1 VFLKKYYDAL
11 NYKHCKMAGGL
22 IQLVALG
29 TQDTK
34 LTKDA
39 EISFF
44 KSSYRPYVNFAME
57 AIEQTFS
64 GSADFGKR
72 FTAELSRS
80 GDLVLDFLMEM
91 TLPEIHAHQAT
102 PTTVGVNGIVAGST
116 ERVQWVDNLANTMVK
131 TVALNIGGQDIDK
144 HYSEWFTIWNELTLP
159 EAKRAG
165 YNDLIGQQNLVEH
178 KATGVYT
185 DTAGDGAAPAAG
197 TDYSGAPG
205 TTVSGIDIEAPWS
218 DFRARYSTAVDFKY
232 WGLQTP
238 KIVHPA
244 TKISFVPT
252 FWFNENPGLAL
263 PLIALQY
270 HQVKVTFEL
279 RPLSELYVLS
289 ANDDDSVAGLRLEDS
304 KLSLGDTKLWVNYVF
319 LEAAERRITAKKSH
333 EYLITQLQ
341 FTGEESVTGS
351 THRAKL
357 AFNHPCMELIWGVRE
372 DAATADGV
380 NQWNNF
386 ETYTNTWLQGVSPVT
401 NNGNTKTNIR
411 GLNPMVK
418 CKLQI
423 HGQDRFAERDGD
435 YFTRYQ
441 TFKYHSRVPTSRGI
455 AVYSFSLNPESKQ
468 VNGTANFSRID
479 QPILSLNLR
488 QINSGNTGTLYCFA
502 RNVNLFR
509 VAGGMGGVA
518 FAS

>member
-1 VFLKKYYDAL
+1 
-11 NYKHCKMAGGL
+11 MAGGL

-34 LTKDA
+34 LTKDPQ
-39 EISFF
+39 ISFF

-91 TLPEIHAHQAT
+91 TLPQLQVHQSVA
-102 PTTVGVNGIVAGST
+102 TTVGVNGIVAGST

-159 EAKRAG
+159 EAKLQG

-185 DTAGDGAAPAAG
+185 DTTGDGVAPAAG
-197 TDYSGAPG
+197 ADYSGAPG
-205 TTVSGIDIEAPWS
+205 TVVSAIDVEAPWS
-218 DFRARYSTAVDFKY
+218 DYRARYSTAVDFKY

-238 KIVHPA
+238 KQVHPA
-244 TKISFVPT
+244 TKISFVPS

-289 ANDDDSVAGLRLEDS
+289 ANDDNTALGLRLEDS

-333 EYLITQLQ
+333 EYLINQLQ

-357 AFNHPCMELIWGVRE
+357 AFNHPCMELIWAVRE
-372 DAATADGV
+372 DKATADGV

-386 ETYTNTWLQGVSPVT
+386 ETYANTWLQGVAPVT
-401 NNGNTKTNIR
+401 NNGNSKTNIR
-411 GLNPMVK
+411 GLNPMVR

-441 TFKYHSRVPTSRGI
+441 TFKYHSRVPASKGI

-488 QINSGNTGTLYCFA
+488 QVNSTTTGTLYVFA